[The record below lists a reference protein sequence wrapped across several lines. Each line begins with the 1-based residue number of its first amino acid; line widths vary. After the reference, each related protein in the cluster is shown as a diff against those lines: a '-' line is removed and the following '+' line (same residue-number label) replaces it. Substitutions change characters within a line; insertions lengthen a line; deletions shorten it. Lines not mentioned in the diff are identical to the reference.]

1 MPCPFDAKPR
11 WERRKDARPQELL
24 EAAIDLFVE
33 RGYAATRLEDV
44 ARRAGVSKGTL
55 YLYYTNKEDLFKA
68 VVRSSIVP
76 AIGEAELSVAEFDG
90 HSADLLRHLIH
101 SWWQR
106 VGATK
111 ASGIVKL
118 VTAEADN
125 FPELA
130 MFYQEE
136 VINRGTRA
144 MTGMLERAVARGE
157 FRPIDV
163 KLMTQVLMAPMLM
176 LITWKHS
183 VGPCPRAELEP
194 LAFLDTFLDM
204 TLHGLLPADRQAAST
219 AGPGAG

>member
-1 MPCPFDAKPR
+1 MACPFDTKPR

-24 EAAIDLFVE
+24 EAALDLFVE

-55 YLYYTNKEDLFKA
+55 YLYYENKEELFKA

-76 AIGEAELSVAEFDG
+76 VIDDAEVSVAEYDG
-90 HSADLLRHLIH
+90 HSADLLRQLVM

-106 VGATK
+106 LGATK
-111 ASGIVKL
+111 VSGIIKL
-118 VTAEADN
+118 VTAESDN

-130 MFYQEE
+130 CFYQEE

-144 MTGMLERAVARGE
+144 MTTMLERGIARGD
-157 FRPIDV
+157 FRPINV
-163 KLMTQVLMAPMLM
+163 PMMTQVLVAPMLM

-183 VGPCPRAELEP
+183 VGPCPRAELDP
-194 LAFLDTFLDM
+194 QAFLDTFLDM
-204 TLHGLLPADRQAAST
+204 ALHGLLPPDALARARQ
-219 AGPGAG
+219 